1 LRLLAV
7 QHSAQHTLSAR
18 GTLGHESARLALSR
32 LHEQRE
38 PPQRSVLSAHLDE
51 AGLASQGRDLFAG
64 HGAGTTHKYRTRC
77 G

>member
-1 LRLLAV
+1 MAGR
-7 QHSAQHTLSAR
+7 R
-18 GTLGHESARLALSR
+18 GRKIDPNSVT
-32 LHEQRE
+32 QR
-38 PPQRSVLSAHLDE
+38 VLSAHLDE